1 MSDDDINDGKQV
13 TKDLTEDLD
22 RTIELLE
29 SEIRTKAETL
39 RRGPT
44 DAPPPNAHVPV
55 LTKKIT
61 TLTRFPAVNASDEA
75 PQTNPATVLPLTRDI
90 EAIVSAFKE
99 SVDES
104 VGNALRHLKEE
115 VLADLKQEL
124 LAAKTVAEP
133 AYQTADT
140 TTDAPMPTKGAE
152 LTPPPNEIENAPVI
166 EKPKTSDMEK
176 TYDPHAIEKS
186 RYEHWETQG
195 YFRPQQEGTPYCI
208 MLPPPNV
215 TGSLHMGHAF
225 QDTLMDTLT
234 RYQRMQGNRALWQ
247 CGTDHAGIATQIV
260 VERQLAQKGETR
272 HDLGREKFVEQVW
285 QWKEESGGTITQQL
299 RRMGASMDWSRER
312 FTLDAEL
319 SAAVTKVFVSL
330 FEEDLIYR
338 GKRLVNWDPV
348 LHTAISDLEV
358 VSAEENGSLW
368 HIRYPLSDGTGYV
381 VVATTRPETMLGDT
395 AVAVHP
401 DDERYRRI
409 IGKTIDLPL
418 SDRKIPV
425 IADTYVDPEF
435 GSGCVKITPGH
446 DFNDYEMGKRHDLPI
461 INIFDDNAAINDN
474 GPESYRGL
482 DRYVARKQIITELEV
497 GGLLARIDDHK
508 LMVPRGDRSNAVIEP
523 YLTDQW
529 FVKVEPLAKPAIEA
543 VETGAIKFVPENWD
557 KTYFEWMRNIEDW
570 CISRQLWWGH
580 RIPAWYDDHGNIY
593 VGMDEADA
601 RSRAG
606 LSDDVKLRQDEDVL
620 DTWFS
625 SALWP
630 FSTLGWPEKTPELD
644 TYYPTNVLVTGFD
657 IIFFWVARMIMMG
670 LKFMGEVPFREVYIH
685 GLVRDADGNKMSK
698 SKGNVLDPLDLIDG
712 IELESLVKKRSIG
725 LMRPED
731 APKIEAATRKHF
743 PDGIPSFGTDAL
755 RFTFA
760 SMATQGRDI
769 KFDLG
774 RVSGYRNFCNKIWN
788 AARFVMMMCEEG
800 EIAKDDS
807 GRSLSE
813 RWIASEFARR
823 VGDIRE
829 GFETYRFDLASQA
842 LYEFVWDEFCD
853 WSIEF
858 AKVDIND
865 PGHSEQRKAVARRS
879 LVVTLEASLR
889 AMHPIMPYVS
899 EEIWLR
905 LAPLIGNNADTIM
918 LEPYPSS
925 DESAMDEQADEAIAW
940 IKTFILGVRRIR
952 AEYDI
957 APNKEIPVM
966 IQCGTDLERQ
976 FFDDGF
982 KYIKR
987 LTRASEIEIISG
999 EYSHQAATAIAGNT
1013 SIFIPMSDLIDREA
1027 EIERLNKELER
1038 LESER
1043 IKAEAKMQNPAF
1055 VEKAPSSVVEKERAK
1070 LAEFSDNILRIK
1082 QQLENF

>member
-1 MSDDDINDGKQV
+1 
-13 TKDLTEDLD
+13 
-22 RTIELLE
+22 
-29 SEIRTKAETL
+29 
-39 RRGPT
+39 
-44 DAPPPNAHVPV
+44 
-55 LTKKIT
+55 
-61 TLTRFPAVNASDEA
+61 
-75 PQTNPATVLPLTRDI
+75 
-90 EAIVSAFKE
+90 
-99 SVDES
+99 
-104 VGNALRHLKEE
+104 
-115 VLADLKQEL
+115 
-124 LAAKTVAEP
+124 
-133 AYQTADT
+133 
-140 TTDAPMPTKGAE
+140 
-152 LTPPPNEIENAPVI
+152 
-166 EKPKTSDMEK
+166 MEK
-176 TYDPHAIEKS
+176 TYDPHLIEKS
-186 RYEHWETQG
+186 RYQHWESKG
-195 YFRPQQEGTPYCI
+195 YFAPGAEGEPYCI

-225 QDTLMDTLT
+225 QDTLMDALI

-260 VERQLAQKGETR
+260 VERQLGLKGQSR
-272 HDLGREKFVEQVW
+272 HDVGRENFIEQVW

-312 FTLDAEL
+312 FTLDPEL
-319 SAAVTKVFVSL
+319 SEAVVEVFVSL
-330 FEEDLIYR
+330 YEEGLIYR

-358 VSAEENGSLW
+358 VSEEENGSLW
-368 HIRYPLSDGTGYV
+368 HIRYPLSDGTGYI

-401 DDERYRRI
+401 EDERYRRI

-425 IADTYVDPEF
+425 IADSYVDPDF

-461 INIFDDNAAINDN
+461 INIFDHNAAINDN
-474 GPESYRGL
+474 GPEAYRGL
-482 DRYVARKQIITELEV
+482 DRYAARKEIVSELEV
-497 GGLLARIDDHK
+497 KGLLARVDDHK

-529 FVKVEPLAKPAIEA
+529 FVKIEPLAKPAIAA
-543 VETGAIKFVPENWD
+543 VENGDIKFVPENWS

-580 RIPAWYDDHGNIY
+580 RIPAWYDDAGNIY
-593 VGMDEADA
+593 VGKDEQDA
-601 RSRAG
+601 RQRAG
-606 LSDDVKLRQDEDVL
+606 LADNIALRQDEDVL

-630 FSTLGWPEKTPELD
+630 FSTLGWPQKTPELESF
-644 TYYPTNVLVTGFD
+644 YPTNVLVTGFD

-670 LKFMGEVPFREVYIH
+670 LKFMGDVPFREVYIH

-698 SKGNVLDPLDLIDG
+698 SKGNILDPLDLIDG
-712 IELESLVKKRSIG
+712 IELEPLVQKRTRG

-743 PDGIPSFGTDAL
+743 ADGIPSFGTDAL

-788 AARFVMMMCEEG
+788 AARFVLMMCEG
-800 EIAKDDS
+800 EEVAKNDES
-807 GRSLSE
+807 RGLAE

-823 VGDIRE
+823 LAAVRE

-842 LYEFVWDEFCD
+842 LYEFIWDEYCD
-853 WSIEF
+853 WYIEL
-858 AKVDIND
+858 AKIDINSAD
-865 PGHSEQRKAVARRS
+865 QSEQHKAAARRN
-879 LVVTLEASLR
+879 LVATLEASLR
-889 AMHPIMPYVS
+889 ALHPIMPYVT

-905 LAPLIGNNADTIM
+905 LAPLIGNDGETIM
-918 LEPYPSS
+918 LQSFPQS
-925 DESAMDEQADEAIAW
+925 DPAAIDDEADAAIGW
-940 IKTFILGVRRIR
+940 IKSFVLGVRRIR

-957 APNKEIPVM
+957 APSKDIPVM
-966 IQCGTDLERQ
+966 IHGGTKTEREY
-976 FFDDGF
+976 FARGRH
-982 KYIKR
+982 YIER
-987 LTRASEIEIISG
+987 LVRAGEIKLLDEPYP
-999 EYSHQAATAIAGNT
+999 EQAATAIAGDT

-1027 EIERLNKELER
+1027 EIERLNKELAKLGKER
-1038 LESER
+1038 DGAER
-1043 IKAEAKMQNPAF
+1043 KLQNPSFVDKAPAEI
-1055 VEKAPSSVVEKERAK
+1055 VEKQRVK
-1070 LAEFSDNILRIK
+1070 LAETIDNISKL
-1082 QQLENF
+1082 QDQLAKM